1 MERLSTDLIGRV
13 FNEDNVRYLITDRKA
28 EQPGHAVVRK
38 IQGGADYLEMPLNYV
53 SRQVKRE
60 Y

>member
-13 FNEDNVRYLITDRKA
+13 FHEDKDRYLVTDRKA
-28 EQPGHAVVRK
+28 QQPGHAVVRK
-38 IQGGADYLEMPLNYV
+38 IQGGADYQERPLTYV
-53 SRQVKRE
+53 SSQIQKD

>member
-13 FNEDNVRYLITDRKA
+13 FNENQTRYLVTDRKA
-28 EQPGHAVVRK
+28 RQPGHAVVREV
-38 IQGGADYLEMPLNYV
+38 QAGAPLVEMPLNYIK
-53 SRQVKRE
+53 RQVHKE

>member
-13 FNEDNVRYLITDRKA
+13 FNEDKVRYLITDRKA
-28 EQPGHAVVRK
+28 QQPGHAVVRK
-38 IQGGADYLEMPLNYV
+38 IQGGADYLEMPLVYV
-53 SRQVKRE
+53 SRQVHKE

>member
-28 EQPGHAVVRK
+28 QQPGHAVVRK
-38 IQGGADYLEMPLNYV
+38 IQGGADYQEMPLNYV
-53 SRQVKRE
+53 SRQVYKGA
-60 Y
+60 